1 MKEKMREKRLRLMNR
16 ALEIVEQ
23 AGKPVSMDYVAHNLG
38 VSWHVARALLLEL
51 AIKGRLKVI
60 ETTRG
65 YVFMKAGSAPEQLP
79 KPGGPLIAIGEADQ
93 EGRG

>member
-1 MKEKMREKRLRLMNR
+1 MKEKMREKRLRLMDK

-51 AIKGRLKVI
+51 ALKGKLKAI

-65 YVFMKAGSAPEQLP
+65 YAFMKANSVPEQLP
-79 KPGGPLIAIGEADQ
+79 KPQGPLIAAEKADQ
-93 EGRG
+93 GGG